1 MVNSIRV
8 LFIIRGTILNNYY
21 YENQVDKILSTSGCR
36 QSRQLLIFRLKLYW
50 VIKMM
55 TRKDVDNRFQ
65 IEFNSV
71 DTLVPK
77 NHLVR
82 KIDKAID
89 FNFIYDEVAELY
101 SAFGQ
106 CRQLKEIYIKVIKN
120 ASQ

>member
-1 MVNSIRV
+1 
-8 LFIIRGTILNNYY
+8 
-21 YENQVDKILSTSGCR
+21 
-36 QSRQLLIFRLKLYW
+36 
-50 VIKMM
+50 MM

-71 DTLVPK
+71 DALVPK

-106 CRQLKEIYIKVIKN
+106 CRQLKEI
-120 ASQ
+120 